1 MVSATRHSRY
11 AGFLADDFPLFEQ
24 RGSVSEGSEVILGD
38 TTMNVHRRSGPC
50 HSALGDHCS
59 TGGFQYRAGFTV
71 ASCGAAI
78 TIVLNSNFLI
88 FCCRFQ
94 NLELISPTLRIQV
107 PFWTLI
113 LWFFYFCGHEISVFS
128 SSSHAEKT
136 SELGSKSNFAW
147 VVRPLPQKK
156 RCPQLFVF
164 RGYKKP

>member
-1 MVSATRHSRY
+1 M
-11 AGFLADDFPLFEQ
+11 
-24 RGSVSEGSEVILGD
+24 D
-38 TTMNVHRRSGPC
+38 TTANVRRRWSSTVALKGPC
-50 HSALGDHCS
+50 HSTLGDHCS
-59 TGGFQYRAGFTV
+59 PGRFQYRAGSTV
-71 ASCGAAI
+71 AFRGAAI
-78 TIVLNSNFLI
+78 TIVLNCNFLRSL
-88 FCCRFQ
+88 CRLQ

-164 RGYKKP
+164 RGYKKPFLRHPSVHNCVQVLFLFQFEF

>member
-24 RGSVSEGSEVILGD
+24 RGPSLALSPRALKLFLGIC
-38 TTMNVHRRSGPC
+38 TQTLRTLSL
-50 HSALGDHCS
+50 SIGDHCS

-71 ASCGAAI
+71 ASCGTAI
-78 TIVLNSNFLI
+78 TIVLNCNFFRSL
-88 FCCRFQ
+88 CRFQ

-107 PFWTLI
+107 PFWTLN

-147 VVRPLPQKK
+147 VVRPWPQKK